1 MDNKILQLTEALAT
15 GTWSELRMSWF
26 GSPVRATNGYNSLQF
41 RSENAHVAM
50 LHSAFRASLEQIIAH
65 FRLRT
70 GSPNQLSLHE
80 EALNE
85 LEGDTEKLYTA
96 IVQYLEQ

>member
-15 GTWSELRMSWF
+15 GTWEEL
-26 GSPVRATNGYNSLQF
+26 
-41 RSENAHVAM
+41 
-50 LHSAFRASLEQIIAH
+50 
-65 FRLRT
+65 
-70 GSPNQLSLHE
+70 LSLHE
-80 EALNE
+80 EVLNE

>member
-1 MDNKILQLTEALAT
+1 MDNKMQQLTEALAT
-15 GTWSELRMSWF
+15 GTW
-26 GSPVRATNGYNSLQF
+26 
-41 RSENAHVAM
+41 
-50 LHSAFRASLEQIIAH
+50 EQ
-65 FRLRT
+65 L
-70 GSPNQLSLHE
+70 LSLHE

>member
-1 MDNKILQLTEALAT
+1 MNNKILQLTEALAT
-15 GTWSELRMSWF
+15 G
-26 GSPVRATNGYNSLQF
+26 
-41 RSENAHVAM
+41 
-50 LHSAFRASLEQIIAH
+50 SLEE
-65 FRLRT
+65 LL
-70 GSPNQLSLHE
+70 NLHE

>member
-1 MDNKILQLTEALAT
+1 MDNKILQRTEALAT
-15 GTWSELRMSWF
+15 GTW
-26 GSPVRATNGYNSLQF
+26 
-41 RSENAHVAM
+41 
-50 LHSAFRASLEQIIAH
+50 EQ
-65 FRLRT
+65 L
-70 GSPNQLSLHE
+70 LSLHE